1 MSKYEK
7 KAGAEG
13 ALGFVKRL
21 QYLLGDVSGL
31 LALDGGGKFVSSDTV
46 GVLLWVLFY
55 SKAQVVVNASKGLY
69 DGYIQH
75 TVKQGDLWV
84 GTGTK

>member
-1 MSKYEK
+1 MSNCEK
-7 KAGAEG
+7 LELGGSWGCQEG
-13 ALGFVKRL
+13 
-21 QYLLGDVSGL
+21 DMSGSQT
-31 LALDGGGKFVSSDTV
+31 LDEDGRFVSSDIV

-55 SKAQVVVNASKGLY
+55 SKAQVVVDASRGIVLE
-69 DGYIQH
+69 DFGYIQH